1 MIEHRWNL
9 RVPVHTQVSIRRRW
23 FRSTIGTTR
32 NISFEGMYVETSNA
46 RKLIDYT
53 VEVAIPLTTDPH
65 PSVIKVPG
73 LVVRGT
79 DSGIGL
85 LLADYDEEIFQRLA
99 ALLAP
104 AIRRH
109 P

>member
-23 FRSTIGTTR
+23 LWSTIGTTR
-32 NISFEGMYVETSNA
+32 NISFEGMYVETPDA
-46 RKLIDYT
+46 QKLNNNT
-53 VEVAIPLTTDPH
+53 VEVAIPLTADTRAA
-65 PSVIKVPG
+65 VIKVPG
-73 LVVRGT
+73 RVVRST

-99 ALLAP
+99 TLLAP
-104 AIRRH
+104 ALRQR